1 MNNSFSIRIM
11 KGRVFKLK
19 LNSYNGDMD
28 NFLFNEVQN
37 RDNTQI
43 YLSKGR
49 VKNNDLDIDDY
60 IFIQSEGKITHYMKV
75 RQQGPFLLEGDE
87 ESQIS
92 VKDIT
97 KVEPSFK
104 SDFKGQGYNKLEHFE
119 VISLLQKL
127 TI

>member
-1 MNNSFSIRIM
+1 M

-119 VISLLQKL
+119 VINLLQKL

>member
-119 VISLLQKL
+119 VINLLQKL